1 MPGAFGLGRCAVTR
15 KSSAAFNERIIAN
28 ALIENSG
35 TGNLRVPSVY
45 RQYGS
50 ATSEKTGTIIRM
62 ETSAILA
69 AIDEEIE
76 RLQQVRELLVGG
88 DGTRRGRPLARSFPF
103 GDNKP
108 RKKRFLSAEARAK
121 IAAAQRK
128 RWAKQKAAK

>member
-1 MPGAFGLGRCAVTR
+1 
-15 KSSAAFNERIIAN
+15 
-28 ALIENSG
+28 
-35 TGNLRVPSVY
+35 
-45 RQYGS
+45 
-50 ATSEKTGTIIRM
+50 M

-88 DGTRRGRPLARSFPF
+88 DGTRRGRPPARSFPF
-103 GDNKP
+103 GANKP